1 MLREISARQ
10 LYEWFAYAGLVGLP
24 EQRSDLRMGIL
35 ASLTANVHRDAKR
48 KASPFK
54 PGDFI
59 PKIREEQMKEQ
70 ENDLR
75 FALDAIAK
83 RKK

>member
-1 MLREISARQ
+1 MGARQ
-10 LYEWFAYAGLVGLP
+10 MMEWFAYSSLEGFGDRRA
-24 EQRSDLRMGIL
+24 DLRMGIL
-35 ASLTANVHRDAKR
+35 ASLIANVHRDAKR

-54 PGDFI
+54 PGDFM

-70 ENDLR
+70 ENELR